1 MSILENSLEVGSL
14 KWFYREVNPEGGTE
28 KAPAIL
34 LHGIPSH
41 SYIWRNVLTGLE
53 EYKIRAIAPDW
64 IGSGM
69 SDKPNSREFKYTPD
83 AFCQALDDFLNALEF
98 EKVSLVAQGF
108 LGSVGIQYALRNP
121 DKIERLIILNTPLS
135 SDVTLPWTMKQWGL
149 PFVGDMATQ
158 DPLLV
163 DRTLEKGSGFLI
175 SDSDLAMFRQPY
187 LKTSAVGR
195 SLVATIQNLQLSKS
209 MEEIEKG
216 LNEFEKPIL
225 LVWGMADPW
234 LSSSPVEKLA
244 ARSNVELIPFPEA
257 KHYPQEHWFKEMI
270 PSIVN
275 FLGRQ

>member
-1 MSILENSLEVGSL
+1 MSIIENSLEVGSL

-41 SYIWRNVLTGLE
+41 SYIWRNVLIGLE

-69 SDKPNSREFKYTPD
+69 SDKPDSREFKYTPD
-83 AFCQALDDFLNALEF
+83 AFCQALDDFLNALELQ
-98 EKVSLVAQGF
+98 KISLVVQGF
-108 LGSVGIQYALRNP
+108 LGSVGIQYAMRNP
-121 DKIERLIILNTPLS
+121 DKIDRLIILNTPLS
-135 SDVTLPWTMKQWGL
+135 GEAKLPWKMKQWGL

-163 DRTLEKGSGFLI
+163 DRTLENGSGFVI

-187 LKTSAVGR
+187 LKSSAVGR
-195 SLVATIQNLQLSKS
+195 SLVATIKNLQLSQA
-209 MEEIEKG
+209 MEEIETG

-244 ARSNVELIPFPEA
+244 ARSNVELIPFPDA
-257 KHYPQEHWFKEMI
+257 KHYPQEHWFKEMN

-275 FLGRQ
+275 FLGR